1 MSITIERIQK
11 LTEEKGLSVRDL
23 AEEANCSK
31 SAIQRYISGERGI
44 PTDVIVGLANAFDVH
59 PAYLFGW
66 TDDRNYDP
74 VEKDDTPYYADKET
88 DEYAER
94 IHKNPQL
101 RILFD
106 ATQDLNTNDID
117 TLLRIVEGLKA
128 TKGG

>member
-1 MSITIERIQK
+1 MNNLKKAR
-11 LTEEKGLSVRDL
+11 R
-23 AEEANCSK
+23 EANLTQ
-31 SAIQRYISGERGI
+31 AEVGEMVGVSQNTYSYWENGKVRI
-44 PTDVIVGLANAFDVH
+44 DQASLLKLAKIFNVTTD
-59 PAYLFGW
+59 YLLGR
-66 TDDRNYDP
+66 DSQ
-74 VEKDDTPYYADKET
+74 PYYADKET